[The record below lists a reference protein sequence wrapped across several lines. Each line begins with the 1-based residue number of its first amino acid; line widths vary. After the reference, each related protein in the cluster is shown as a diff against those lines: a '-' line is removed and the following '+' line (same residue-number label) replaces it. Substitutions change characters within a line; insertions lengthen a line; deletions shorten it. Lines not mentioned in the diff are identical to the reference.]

1 MSIEKPTYAVPVQ
14 PGQTQDN
21 NVPAASIVIPITQP
35 VVIGGRQE
43 PLSITDDMKKT
54 YQYAYSLKLF
64 TGIDIFFNFL
74 YCLTDPIWFIP
85 LLCSVSGYYGA
96 KHLKK
101 NFVIFYF
108 MYESLSLISKF
119 VLLYFILEQQSY
131 TVYSMVMLWLSIIV
145 NLWILKITV
154 KFIYLIKELSEREIE
169 ILRNLGYKPVLVY
182 Y

>member
-1 MSIEKPTYAVPVQ
+1 MSIEKPTYAIPVQ
-14 PGQTQDN
+14 PGQISDDN
-21 NVPAASIVIPITQP
+21 APAASIIIPITHP
-35 VVIGGRQE
+35 IVVGGRQE
-43 PLSITDDMKKT
+43 ATRITDNMKKT

-74 YCLTDPIWFIP
+74 YCLTDPFWFIP

-101 NFVIFYF
+101 NFVLFYF
-108 MYESLSLISKF
+108 AYESISLISKF
-119 VLLYFILEQQSY
+119 VLLYFIVNQQSY

-145 NLWILKITV
+145 NVWILEITV
-154 KFIYLIKELSEREIE
+154 KFIDLIRQLSDREIE
-169 ILRNLGYKPVLVY
+169 LLRNVGYKPVLVY